1 MKVQTL
7 SISNFKTHKGV
18 SYDSIELHYHQFG
31 QAIGNAPV
39 VLVNHSLT
47 GDSIVCGEKGWWN
60 EIIGEGQTIDTNHYT
75 ILAFNIPGN
84 GMLGQ
89 TFSSPKDFH
98 AGDVAALFLVGL
110 KVLGITNLFA
120 LIGGSIGGG
129 IAWEMAALAPKL
141 TRFLIP
147 VAADWKANDW
157 IIANTFLQKRILE
170 NSKNPLEDA
179 RIHAMLTYRTPKS
192 FDYRFGRT
200 LNEESG
206 IYNIESWLLHH
217 GKKLQQRFQLQAYK
231 LMNHLLST
239 IDITRNEKVKFEDI
253 ISKIKGNI
261 FIVSVDSDLFFT
273 DYQNRETFYKACR
286 IKENIFFKTIKSVHG
301 HDAFLIEFDQL
312 NLLLSQIF
320 TKKSIS
326 LLRN

>member
-18 SYDSIELHYHQFG
+18 SYDLIELHYHQFG

-170 NSKNPLEDA
+170 NSRNPLEDA

-217 GKKLQQRFQLQAYK
+217 GKKLASRFSLEAY
-231 LMNHLLST
+231 LMMNHLLSSINIERSGRT
-239 IDITRNEKVKFEDI
+239 AVQI
-253 ISKIKGNI
+253 IQEISAEIHLI
-261 FIVSVDSDLFFT
+261 AIDSDLFFT
-273 DYQNRETFYKACR
+273 AVEDQKTMELIKPV
-286 IKENIFFKTIKSVHG
+286 KENIFYHELRSIHG
-301 HDAFLIEFDQL
+301 HDAFLIE
-312 NLLLSQIF
+312 NEAVAQI
-320 TKKSIS
+320 
-326 LLRN
+326 LRPLFNPKN